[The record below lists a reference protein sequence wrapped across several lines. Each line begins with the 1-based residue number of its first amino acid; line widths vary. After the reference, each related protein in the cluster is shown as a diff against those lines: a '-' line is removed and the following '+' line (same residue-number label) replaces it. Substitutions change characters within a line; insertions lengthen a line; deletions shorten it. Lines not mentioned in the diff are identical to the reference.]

1 MGSQDQSPAYAVSY
15 QCRYSPYVCHSS
27 PCRSAAAAAIGPS
40 TKPAK
45 LSAQRMVKG
54 GPNGPDPRIAA
65 FVAATPKI
73 STGTVSGST
82 NTASSKPPRR
92 RATESA
98 APTRPM
104 KVNAGVPAA
113 RVNASQP
120 AACNS
125 TLSINLLPHR
135 RERRVCHD
143 VSSPADHVSNG
154 MTMQNTSSGAHTGFV
169 DGGAQI

>member
-1 MGSQDQSPAYAVSY
+1 MGSQDQSPACAVSY

-40 TKPAK
+40 T
-45 LSAQRMVKG
+45 
-54 GPNGPDPRIAA
+54 
-65 FVAATPKI
+65 
-73 STGTVSGST
+73 
-82 NTASSKPPRR
+82 
-92 RATESA
+92 
-98 APTRPM
+98 
-104 KVNAGVPAA
+104 
-113 RVNASQP
+113 
-120 AACNS
+120 NS
-125 TLSINLLPHR
+125 TLSINPSRGAITTSGNPVVIHCACRSSNGRERAEGGASAAVGLLPHR